1 VVSGEAE
8 QERRQRHV
16 EDGGPTAWSGVRPLL
31 LRAVGVDGSSKRQPM
46 WRRRVEEHRRRG
58 SSSEWHARAVT
69 AGGKR
74 AGRRWWRL
82 AAMIAGW
89 ARLSV
94 VRVKKWVRVG
104 RVRPHACRY
113 WANLRRSEANYHK
126 LSLIFVGQR
135 SVIVN

>member
-46 WRRRVEEHRRRG
+46 RRRRVDERRRRG

-74 AGRRWWRL
+74 AGGQAVVATGGDDSGL
-82 AAMIAGW
+82 GAAKCRASEKVGSGR
-89 ARLSV
+89 ARAA
-94 VRVKKWVRVG
+94 
-104 RVRPHACRY
+104 AC
-113 WANLRRSEANYHK
+113 
-126 LSLIFVGQR
+126 V
-135 SVIVN
+135 